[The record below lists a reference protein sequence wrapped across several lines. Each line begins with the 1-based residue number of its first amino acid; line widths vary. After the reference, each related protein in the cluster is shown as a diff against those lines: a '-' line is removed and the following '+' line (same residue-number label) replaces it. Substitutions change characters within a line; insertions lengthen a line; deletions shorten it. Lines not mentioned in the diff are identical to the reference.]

1 MMLAIISAIIVG
13 ISEPLY
19 IVVFGNSIDSFT
31 RQKTILCSLNFTSI
45 TEEYCPPNIKLTSS
59 NFYTLISMCN
69 YTGSNFANMNS
80 YLTDRTKSAIIFMII
95 IGCIHLISAYAQ
107 MTLFNIIAERQS
119 RTIRQT
125 LFQSILKKDIVFFDA
140 QQTGELNSLL
150 TDNINQIR
158 DGIGDKLCT
167 LINKLATVIS
177 SVIIG
182 FVKGWKLTLVLL
194 SIVPVLVVIVKR
206 TAAELKAYGKAGAIA
221 EEVISS
227 IRTVLSYNGQ
237 EKEIHRLELISPQY
251 EALIQAQTAA
261 YHVQQVIDEINSD
274 SEKGLVKDDLIGDI
288 HFSNVNFSYPSRK
301 DVPVLTNLSF
311 DVKNGQTVALVG
323 SSGSGKSTCIQLLQ
337 RFYDPDSGSII
348 IDGTEV
354 NQYNLKWLRQHIGVV
369 SQEPILFHATIREN
383 ILFGRDS
390 ATNEEIIQAAKVA
403 NAHNFIMTLPDEYDT
418 QVGERGATL
427 SGGQKQRIAI
437 ARALIRNPKI
447 LLLDEATSALD
458 NESEKIVQDA
468 LDQAA
473 EGRTTLVIAHRL
485 STIRNADKII
495 VMQKG
500 ETIEEGDHDSLMK
513 ARGTYFHFVEQ
524 QNLHEAGEKEK
535 LDLEQNKAA
544 KEIILS
550 DQTQLD
556 NSDTTRKR
564 ESRLVSSSSSTL
576 SLLTENLEEN
586 DDETM
591 RKKKKRRQNIPLAI
605 LKMNKPEWLLI
616 ICGCIAAFFVGT
628 LNPSFGIIRTKF
640 IMIFQECDENVQNR
654 QVFLYTLLFVGLAIV
669 GFIFQLLYSFMFAYS
684 GEILIKRLRSETFRA
699 ILRQEIAFF
708 DQEKHTTGTL
718 CTRLATEATAVQDAS
733 GVRFGFLCQNL
744 VSLGM
749 GIIVGFVFS
758 WQLTLL
764 TFAFLS
770 LMIVGSYLQIRL
782 TSSFERKD
790 EQFIGDAG
798 KV

>member
-1 MMLAIISAIIVG
+1 MTAFEEKESTKVKFWQRFYIKTQNKKSSEAVSLRNLFRYANFIDLLYMMLAIISAIIVG

-194 SIVPVLVVIVKR
+194 SIVPVLVVSFIVTYKVIVKR

-237 EKEIHRLELISPQY
+237 EKEIHRYAQSLDDAKQCAIKRKLANGITTAIQLFFVYNLFALGFWYGAKLIHKENYTIGIVYTVFMTIFNAIFSLELISPQY

-261 YHVQQVIDEINSD
+261 YHVQQVIDEPSKINSD

-427 SGGQKQRIAI
+427 SGGQKQRI
-437 ARALIRNPKI
+437 
-447 LLLDEATSALD
+447 
-458 NESEKIVQDA
+458 
-468 LDQAA
+468 
-473 EGRTTLVIAHRL
+473 G
-485 STIRNADKII
+485 
-495 VMQKG
+495 
-500 ETIEEGDHDSLMK
+500 
-513 ARGTYFHFVEQ
+513 
-524 QNLHEAGEKEK
+524 
-535 LDLEQNKAA
+535 
-544 KEIILS
+544 
-550 DQTQLD
+550 
-556 NSDTTRKR
+556 
-564 ESRLVSSSSSTL
+564 
-576 SLLTENLEEN
+576 
-586 DDETM
+586 
-591 RKKKKRRQNIPLAI
+591 
-605 LKMNKPEWLLI
+605 
-616 ICGCIAAFFVGT
+616 
-628 LNPSFGIIRTKF
+628 
-640 IMIFQECDENVQNR
+640 
-654 QVFLYTLLFVGLAIV
+654 
-669 GFIFQLLYSFMFAYS
+669 
-684 GEILIKRLRSETFRA
+684 
-699 ILRQEIAFF
+699 
-708 DQEKHTTGTL
+708 
-718 CTRLATEATAVQDAS
+718 
-733 GVRFGFLCQNL
+733 
-744 VSLGM
+744 
-749 GIIVGFVFS
+749 
-758 WQLTLL
+758 
-764 TFAFLS
+764 
-770 LMIVGSYLQIRL
+770 
-782 TSSFERKD
+782 
-790 EQFIGDAG
+790 
-798 KV
+798 

>member
-1 MMLAIISAIIVG
+1 
-13 ISEPLY
+13 
-19 IVVFGNSIDSFT
+19 
-31 RQKTILCSLNFTSI
+31 
-45 TEEYCPPNIKLTSS
+45 
-59 NFYTLISMCN
+59 MCN

-194 SIVPVLVVIVKR
+194 SIVPVLVVSFIVTYKVIVKR

-237 EKEIHRLELISPQY
+237 EKEIHRYAQSLDDAKQCAIKRKLANGITTAIQLFFVYNLFALGFWYGAKLIHKENYTIGIVYTVFMTIFNAIFSLELISPQY

-261 YHVQQVIDEINSD
+261 YHVQQVIDEPSKINSD

-500 ETIEEGDHDSLMK
+500 ETIEE
-513 ARGTYFHFVEQ
+513 
-524 QNLHEAGEKEK
+524 
-535 LDLEQNKAA
+535 DLEQNKAA